1 MPEKRFLIGSLKGGV
16 RRMSYCYGPGL
27 KEFFEFLFQNLFKLR
42 LAKFRARLEQ
52 TLIFQWSS
60 VCTLSQYCM
69 HDGIMT
75 LCMLFNV
82 MNANAY
88 QVGFH

>member
-1 MPEKRFLIGSLKGGV
+1 MPEKWFLIGCLEGCL
-16 RRMSYCYGPGL
+16 RRVSYYYGPGL
-27 KEFFEFLFQNLFKLR
+27 IEIFEFLFQNLFKIR
-42 LAKFRARLEQ
+42 LAKSRARLEQ

-60 VCTLSQYCM
+60 VSTLSQYCM